1 MSAITNPEKT
11 TTESAAQ
18 PAASNGRSGSATSSA
33 AIPSALSAAP
43 DNADENPEEAETE
56 IEGEN
61 GKGEKSNGDL
71 VNDARALVDAD
82 DDRSEDAGL
91 PAATLAATLAAA
103 AVANHDAEVAA
114 VESMMFLGHDEAS
127 AGQGL
132 GGTDEKE
139 DGEIDSSDDL
149 SAPPTL
155 DESLKEDEDEDE
167 DEDDDDEE
175 EDDDDEDDEDEGDED
190 EEGEEGEEEEE
201 ENEQVEAEGDSEK
214 VKEEKA
220 VAAKVSSLK
229 VLNTRRSLPT
239 EKEDEEEDE
248 EDEEDDEDEEEKMDV
263 DEETTTAATAKHAK
277 AEEEDSVEEKKA
289 KDDNEMAVDEEEA
302 NFADTAAADDEAD
315 ADEEAEDEEGET
327 SPSKRKYKLEEDAD
341 NEERAQKRQAAV
353 ASLTEIEVEFA
364 KLRDRLHED
373 RIVRLSAEIELCL
386 QGRHPELS
394 AVYEQIARARDERI
408 RLAETHRRYRRRC
421 IENQTRSYRSH
432 WHQQFCKNVAN
443 LRAKMMSETTETW
456 YRINRER
463 RAMDAMVPFYG
474 YRLSDKRAA
483 LVRQRQAQYQEVA
496 ILTGLSKYVGFP
508 AAPDIKSASADE
520 IAEDLEALR
529 GLKFAPM

>member
-1 MSAITNPEKT
+1 M
-11 TTESAAQ
+11 
-18 PAASNGRSGSATSSA
+18 
-33 AIPSALSAAP
+33 
-43 DNADENPEEAETE
+43 
-56 IEGEN
+56 
-61 GKGEKSNGDL
+61 
-71 VNDARALVDAD
+71 
-82 DDRSEDAGL
+82 
-91 PAATLAATLAAA
+91 
-103 AVANHDAEVAA
+103 
-114 VESMMFLGHDEAS
+114 
-127 AGQGL
+127 
-132 GGTDEKE
+132 
-139 DGEIDSSDDL
+139 
-149 SAPPTL
+149 
-155 DESLKEDEDEDE
+155 
-167 DEDDDDEE
+167 
-175 EDDDDEDDEDEGDED
+175 
-190 EEGEEGEEEEE
+190 
-201 ENEQVEAEGDSEK
+201 
-214 VKEEKA
+214 
-220 VAAKVSSLK
+220 KVSLSVCDFCYRLQTLTL
-229 VLNTRRSLPT
+229 LN
-239 EKEDEEEDE
+239 
-248 EDEEDDEDEEEKMDV
+248 
-263 DEETTTAATAKHAK
+263 A
-277 AEEEDSVEEKKA
+277 
-289 KDDNEMAVDEEEA
+289 
-302 NFADTAAADDEAD
+302 
-315 ADEEAEDEEGET
+315 
-327 SPSKRKYKLEEDAD
+327 
-341 NEERAQKRQAAV
+341 ERAQKRQAAV

-364 KLRDRLHED
+364 KLRDRYVDLHAIGALWAILMHICYRLHED